1 MPRYLAIIIRP
12 DGSTKEQI
20 FLDRR
25 WIGFWFTSFSDPEKD
40 VRVIQTVDDDFL
52 LLSGY
57 DLELL
62 KQMLIATEDQ

>member
-1 MPRYLAIIIRP
+1 MPRYLAGVIHP

-25 WIGFWFTSFSDPEKD
+25 WIGFWFASFSDPKKD
-40 VRVIQTVDDDFL
+40 VQMIQTVDDDFL